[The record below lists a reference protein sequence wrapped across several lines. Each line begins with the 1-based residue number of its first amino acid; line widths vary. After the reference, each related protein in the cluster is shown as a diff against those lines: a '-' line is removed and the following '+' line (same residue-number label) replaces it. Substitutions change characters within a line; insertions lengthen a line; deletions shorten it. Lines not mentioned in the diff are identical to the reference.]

1 MFSKILTPILAP
13 RVMYRLWKTA
23 TPAQKAE
30 LRSESTTNE
39 RKNEIAMQIARTAF
53 PEIAYCF

>member
-1 MFSKILTPILAP
+1 MFSKILKSTLAP

-30 LRSESTTNE
+30 LGSKSTTDE

-53 PEIAYCF
+53 PEIAYCL